1 MRRPTRRELCVVLAL
16 VGIVATVAFTAP
28 VEATVYK
35 WFAGLRVGSG
45 APTTSAINLASG
57 TTTAAG
63 IAFGSDA
70 VLYRSASAQIANSA
84 GMYVYGDTILG
95 NASTDTITATG
106 RLVLRTLGAD
116 PLDGTPGNRPAGSVG
131 EIAYYSG
138 VVYLC
143 TNASTPTW
151 VKVGPES

>member
-1 MRRPTRRELCVVLAL
+1 MRRRELWFILAALLLVGVVL
-16 VGIVATVAFTAP
+16 IAP
-28 VEATVYK
+28 AEGTVYK
-35 WFAGLRVGSG
+35 WFAGVRVGSG
-45 APTTSAINLASG
+45 APSTSAVNLASG

-63 IAFGSDA
+63 IAFGTDA

-95 NASTDTITATG
+95 NASTDTVTVGG
-106 RLVLRTLGAD
+106 RLILRTLGAD

-143 TNASTPTW
+143 TNATTPTW